1 MIKRWRTAGVW
12 QPGDVFRTS
21 TSVTPED
28 TRPLIA
34 DIDPTAPGYGN
45 HLSFDRILRRCG
57 LAWTEFLNALGSFD
71 GGVICPHLSVDYL
84 SEVSEGTLDVDVVV
98 MSVGGSSFRVLCTVF
113 QDDRLA
119 ARVEVVLVSF
129 SYDDRSAVALTERQ
143 RADLHA
149 HHRQ

>member
-1 MIKRWRTAGVW
+1 
-12 QPGDVFRTS
+12 VFRTS

-34 DIDPTAPGYGN
+34 DVDPTAPGYGN

-71 GGVICPHLSVDYL
+71 GGVICPHLSVDYV
-84 SEVSEGTLDVDVVV
+84 SEIGEGTLDVDVSVL
-98 MSVGGSSFRVLCTVF
+98 SVGGSSFRVLCAVS
-113 QDDRLA
+113 QDGRPA

-129 SYDDRSAVALTERQ
+129 AYATREAVPLTDQQRS
-143 RADLHA
+143 DLHA
-149 HHRQ
+149 HHR

>member
-1 MIKRWRTAGVW
+1 MFW
-12 QPGDVFRTS
+12 QPEGVFRTS

-34 DIDPTAPGYGN
+34 DVDPTAPGYGN

-57 LAWTEFLNALGSFD
+57 LAWTEFLNSLGSFD

-84 SEVSEGTLDVDVVV
+84 GEVHEGTLDVEVTVL
-98 MSVGGSSFRVLCTVF
+98 SVGGTSFRVRCTVL
-113 QDDRLA
+113 QEERVA

-129 SYDDRSAVALTERQ
+129 SYDTRSALRLTEQQ
-143 RADLHA
+143 RAHLHA
-149 HHRQ
+149 HHRE

>member
-1 MIKRWRTAGVW
+1 M
-12 QPGDVFRTS
+12 FRST

-34 DIDPTAPGYGN
+34 DVDPTAPGYGN

-57 LAWTEFLNALGSFD
+57 LAWTEFLNSLGSFD

-84 SEVSEGTLDVDVVV
+84 GEVHEGSLNVEVAVL
-98 MSVGGSSFRVLCTVF
+98 SVGGSSFRVLCTVL
-113 QDDRLA
+113 QEEAVA

-129 SYDDRSAVALTERQ
+129 SYASRSAERLTDRQ

-149 HHRQ
+149 HHR